1 MNTLTG
7 PILGV
12 GKQGWR
18 ARRVSPWVC
27 VPALVFALCGL
38 AMGRP
43 AQAAVFNIASGDAA
57 ALIAAI
63 NTANRNGTKD
73 TINLAAGTYTL
84 TKVNND
90 TDGPNGLPSITST
103 ITIKGVGAESTII
116 TGGSFDFEVRIIHVA
131 SSGSLTIEGVTITGG
146 FIDSIGDGG
155 GIRNSGTLI
164 LTHSIIRDNTTSG
177 VGGGIFNDRGT
188 LTVTHSTVSSNFAGG
203 TQTGEG
209 GGILTIEAP

>member
-1 MNTLTG
+1 MNTLRG

-12 GKQGWR
+12 GRQGWR
-18 ARRVSPWVC
+18 ARRVFLWVVC
-27 VPALVFALCGL
+27 VPVLVSALCGL

-63 NTANRNGTKD
+63 NTANGNGKND

-103 ITIKGVGAESTII
+103 ITIKGVGSDSTTIARDI
-116 TGGSFDFEVRIIHVA
+116 SAPDFRIVHVA
-131 SSGSLTIEGVTITGG
+131 ASGVLILDGVTITGG
-146 FIDSIGDGG
+146 DPGRERGG
-155 GIRNSGTLI
+155 GIAN
-164 LTHSIIRDNTTSG
+164 
-177 VGGGIFNDRGT
+177 FRGT
-188 LTVTHSTVSSNFAGG
+188 LTLLDSTVSSNSAFVARGIYNSGG
-203 TQTGEG
+203 K
-209 GGILTIEAP
+209 LTLLDSTVSGVGFQIVLIREEMFFS